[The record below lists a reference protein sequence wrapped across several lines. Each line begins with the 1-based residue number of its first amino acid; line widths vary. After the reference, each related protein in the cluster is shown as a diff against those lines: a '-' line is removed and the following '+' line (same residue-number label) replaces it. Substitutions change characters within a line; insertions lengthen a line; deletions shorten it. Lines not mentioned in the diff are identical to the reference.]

1 MNKLCI
7 FALFNAI
14 PNYAN
19 VHYFFNHGLIDKRKP
34 ITGMGWKEFIR
45 VKNATLSKGTVVLV
59 NGMPFKL
66 AGDVETEQ
74 SLEVLID
81 ALKSDPLSEVR
92 AITNAVLDAQQE
104 LLKVNGSM
112 VKEVV
117 QGYERTQML
126 RTVETIAKLDNAKE
140 KLGWLWDCF
149 QSR

>member
-1 MNKLCI
+1 M
-7 FALFNAI
+7 
-14 PNYAN
+14 
-19 VHYFFNHGLIDKRKP
+19 
-34 ITGMGWKEFIR
+34 
-45 VKNATLSKGTVVLV
+45 KNATLSKGTVVLV
-59 NGMPFKL
+59 NGVPFKL

-74 SLEVLID
+74 SLEVLIT

-92 AITNAVLDAQQE
+92 SITNAVLDAQQE

>member
-1 MNKLCI
+1 M
-7 FALFNAI
+7 
-14 PNYAN
+14 
-19 VHYFFNHGLIDKRKP
+19 
-34 ITGMGWKEFIR
+34 
-45 VKNATLSKGTVVLV
+45 KNATLSKGTVFLV
-59 NGMPFKL
+59 NGVSFKL

-74 SLEVLID
+74 SLEVLIT

>member
-1 MNKLCI
+1 M
-7 FALFNAI
+7 
-14 PNYAN
+14 
-19 VHYFFNHGLIDKRKP
+19 
-34 ITGMGWKEFIR
+34 TGMGCLEFIR
-45 VKNATLSKGTVVLV
+45 MKNATLSKGTVVLV
-59 NGMPFKL
+59 NGVPFKL

-74 SLEVLID
+74 SLEVLIT

>member
-1 MNKLCI
+1 
-7 FALFNAI
+7 
-14 PNYAN
+14 
-19 VHYFFNHGLIDKRKP
+19 
-34 ITGMGWKEFIR
+34 MGWKEFIR
-45 VKNATLSKGTVVLV
+45 MKNATLSKGTVVLV
-59 NGMPFKL
+59 NGVPFKL

-74 SLEVLID
+74 SLEVLIT

>member
-1 MNKLCI
+1 
-7 FALFNAI
+7 
-14 PNYAN
+14 
-19 VHYFFNHGLIDKRKP
+19 
-34 ITGMGWKEFIR
+34 MGWKEFIR

-59 NGMPFKL
+59 NGMSFKL

-81 ALKSDPLSEVR
+81 ALKANPLSEVK
-92 AITNAVLDAQQE
+92 AITNAILDAQQE

-112 VKEVV
+112 VKQVI
-117 QGYERTQML
+117 QGYERTELL

-140 KLGWLWDCF
+140 KLGWLWGCF

>member
-1 MNKLCI
+1 M
-7 FALFNAI
+7 
-14 PNYAN
+14 
-19 VHYFFNHGLIDKRKP
+19 DKRKP
-34 ITGMGWKEFIR
+34 TAGVGWKEFIR

-59 NGMPFKL
+59 NGMSFKL

-81 ALKSDPLSEVR
+81 ALKANPLSEVK
-92 AITNAVLDAQQE
+92 AITNAILDAQQE

-112 VKEVV
+112 VKQVI
-117 QGYERTQML
+117 QGYERTELL